1 MNQYYSAEL
10 SQKVSRGMRE
20 NRLKGLYQGGG
31 VPYGY
36 RVENQKLVIDE
47 EKAQTV
53 KFIYEQY
60 SKGVYVKDIISELT
74 AKGITYKGKKFAN
87 NTVYGILA
95 NEKYSGVYK
104 HKDEVVENMYPQII
118 PTDLFN
124 AVRAIV
130 EANKFGKRSIRT
142 VYLLRNKVK
151 CGYCGR
157 PVSAE
162 TGTARNGEV
171 MHYYKCIGRKKDHN
185 GCRQPVLK
193 KEDLE
198 KIVIDTIIEKMSEPQ
213 IMDKAVNA
221 LLNLQD
227 NQIKDNIE
235 LKILQREKA
244 KIDKALENL
253 VTAIEQGIIS
263 NTTNKRLH
271 ELEEQQTELERKILI
286 ERSKCTVKLT
296 KTMIQDYYESALRLE
311 PQMLIN
317 FLIKKVVLFDDKVE
331 IYFNSP
337 IRISPDES
345 QGFSFYKTKTKL
357 GLYKTFVILII

>member
-1 MNQYYSAEL
+1 
-10 SQKVSRGMRE
+10 
-20 NRLKGLYQGGG
+20 
-31 VPYGY
+31 
-36 RVENQKLVIDE
+36 
-47 EKAQTV
+47 
-53 KFIYEQY
+53 
-60 SKGVYVKDIISELT
+60 
-74 AKGITYKGKKFAN
+74 
-87 NTVYGILA
+87 
-95 NEKYSGVYK
+95 
-104 HKDEVVENMYPQII
+104 
-118 PTDLFN
+118 
-124 AVRAIV
+124 
-130 EANKFGKRSIRT
+130 
-142 VYLLRNKVK
+142 
-151 CGYCGR
+151 
-157 PVSAE
+157 
-162 TGTARNGEV
+162 
-171 MHYYKCIGRKKDHN
+171 
-185 GCRQPVLK
+185 
-193 KEDLE
+193 
-198 KIVIDTIIEKMSEPQ
+198 
-213 IMDKAVNA
+213 MDKAVNA
-221 LLNLQD
+221 LLNFQD

-296 KTMIQDYYESALRLE
+296 RAMIQDYYESALRLE

-345 QGFSFYKTKTKL
+345 QGFSFYKTKAKL